1 MKKIVFGFIAASVI
15 ASFSI
20 AAEPAPPAK
29 SAKQAKNVVQFRQA
43 LLQLVRSNVGV
54 LGGMAKGAVPMN
66 ADTIA
71 LKGMR
76 LEQLSLMMEDYF
88 KMDTRGFDVGTDS
101 LDKIWENQSDFKTK
115 IDALT
120 LASVNLQSVA
130 KSADESQF
138 KPAIGA
144 IFKSCKGC
152 HDDYKAE

>member
-1 MKKIVFGFIAASVI
+1 MKKLVVGFIAATVI
-15 ASFSI
+15 ASFSV
-20 AAEPAPPAK
+20 ASVPAK
-29 SAKQAKNVVQFRQA
+29 SAKQAKNVVEFRQA

-66 ADTIA
+66 ADTVA
-71 LKGMR
+71 LKGIR

-88 KMDTRGFDVGTDS
+88 KMDTRGFNVGTDA
-101 LDKIWENQSDFKTK
+101 LDKIWENQNDFNAK

-120 LASVNLQSVA
+120 KAAVDLQSAA
-130 KSADESQF
+130 KSGDESQF

>member
-1 MKKIVFGFIAASVI
+1 MKKVVIGLVAASVLT
-15 ASFSI
+15 SFG
-20 AAEPAPPAK
+20 AFAEPAK
-29 SAKQAKNVVQFRQA
+29 SAKQAKSVIEFRQA

-54 LGGMAKGAVPMN
+54 LGGMAKGAVPLD

-88 KMDTRGFDVGTDS
+88 KVDTRGFDLGTDA
-101 LDKIWENQSDFKTK
+101 LDKVWENQSDYKAK

-120 LASVNLQSVA
+120 DAAVNLQSAA
-130 KSADESQF
+130 KSGDESQF

>member
-1 MKKIVFGFIAASVI
+1 MKKIVMGLIAASVI
-15 ASFSI
+15 ASFSV
-20 AAEPAPPAK
+20 AAEPAK
-29 SAKQAKNVVQFRQA
+29 SIKQAKNVVEFRQA

-54 LGGMAKGAVPMN
+54 LGGMAKGVVPMN
-66 ADTIA
+66 ADVIA

-88 KMDTRGFDVGTDS
+88 KMDTRGFNVGTDA
-101 LDKIWENQSDFKTK
+101 LDKIWENQNDFKAK
-115 IDALT
+115 IDGLT
-120 LASVNLQSVA
+120 KASINLQNAA
-130 KSADESQF
+130 KSGDESQF

>member
-1 MKKIVFGFIAASVI
+1 MKKIVMGLIAASVI
-15 ASFSI
+15 ASFSV
-20 AAEPAPPAK
+20 AAEPAK
-29 SAKQAKNVVQFRQA
+29 SAKQAKNVVEFRQA

-54 LGGMAKGAVPMN
+54 LGGMAKGVVPMD
-66 ADTIA
+66 ADTMA

-88 KMDTRGFDVGTDS
+88 KMDTSGFDVGTDA
-101 LDKIWENQSDFKTK
+101 LDKIWENQSDFKIK

-120 LASVNLQSVA
+120 VASKNLQTAA
-130 KSADESQF
+130 KSGDESQF